1 MCAIDKQGFPRKKSS
16 ETPQSCTPIMS
27 LCSWGAILRSPRL
40 NLLRLS
46 SKVIPRSPTHTLFS
60 RTRVAPQI
68 NVLPDLRSQCCA
80 FSTTRY
86 RPVQTT
92 VDAVTE
98 VLPVCCPGCGAFSQT
113 VEPDEPGYYNTSRK
127 QTRKLLA
134 ASKQTLELDNND
146 TVEVHQNDTIKDSEP
161 PRPIQGK
168 IYGLL
173 ARDIG

>member
-1 MCAIDKQGFPRKKSS
+1 
-16 ETPQSCTPIMS
+16 
-27 LCSWGAILRSPRL
+27 
-40 NLLRLS
+40 
-46 SKVIPRSPTHTLFS
+46 
-60 RTRVAPQI
+60 
-68 NVLPDLRSQCCA
+68 
-80 FSTTRY
+80 
-86 RPVQTT
+86 
-92 VDAVTE
+92 VTE

-146 TVEVHQNDTIKDSEP
+146 TVEVHQNDTINDSEP